1 MKSLEEKFA
10 WLKSASAEERR
21 LAINVLKQQVTIHQ
35 DGFLVVIV
43 DETSLPLDKEFVK
56 VLNKH
61 FPHESATSKL
71 AKNSIAQKIK
81 QRVVSQRR
89 RKSKDVKSTSV
100 ELTKEA
106 SDCLQWLRKAC
117 KASQNLVVDS
127 LLKDEFDYT
136 LRLKS
141 EIKSL
146 KHEQRQLRAENRDL
160 ISKVKNLEI
169 ENQDF
174 KRQLES
180 LGKQQRDAYQ
190 QEPFDNEGDNDFD
203 DSNVSSKEDESQRH
217 EAQVDG
223 VSANSD
229 IEGDAPGMVEKDL
242 SLDDSEDAA
251 KEVKPADSLT
261 AAQRGAR
268 FMTKNSRA
276 QDSDIPARENTR
288 MRAIY
293 DSEEDNK
300 KLNFND

>member
-1 MKSLEEKFA
+1 MKSLEEKLA
-10 WLKSASAEERR
+10 WLKNTSAEERR
-21 LAINVLKQQVTIHQ
+21 LAISVLKQQTTIHQ
-35 DGFLVVIV
+35 DGVLPVIV
-43 DETSLPLDKEFVK
+43 DETSLPLDKEFVN

-61 FPHESATSKL
+61 FPFESATSKL

-89 RKSKDVKSTSV
+89 RKSKGVNSTSV
-100 ELTKEA
+100 DLTKEA
-106 SDCLQWLRKAC
+106 YDCLQWLRKAC

-146 KHEQRQLRAENRDL
+146 KQEQRQLRAENRDL
-160 ISKVKNLEI
+160 TIKAKNLEI

-180 LGKQQRDAYQ
+180 LGRRQRAAYQ
-190 QEPFDNEGDNDFD
+190 QGPLD
-203 DSNVSSKEDESQRH
+203 DSNVSSNADESQH
-217 EAQVDG
+217 NEAQVDG
-223 VSANSD
+223 VSSSSD
-229 IEGDAPGMVEKDL
+229 AKGDASDLVEKDL

-251 KEVKPADSLT
+251 KEVKSADSLT

-268 FMTKNSRA
+268 FMTQNSRA
-276 QDSDIPARENTR
+276 QDSDIPPKENIR
-288 MRAIY
+288 MQAIY
-293 DSEEDNK
+293 DSDEDNK